1 MACRPKALPIFI
13 EPEQQKRS
21 IPSQEE
27 VLGRNLAAFIA
38 TQHGIGLDYAR
49 KKHAHQPVG
58 EFWISLARMVI
69 DHLAQCPALPPRTPP
84 TIQ

>member
-1 MACRPKALPIFI
+1 MGRKRKAISICVAPEPQRPIAP
-13 EPEQQKRS
+13 
-21 IPSQEE
+21 QEE
-27 VLGRNLAAFIA
+27 VLGRNLAAAFIA

-49 KKHAHQPVG
+49 KKYAHQAVG

-69 DHLAQCPALPPRTPP
+69 EHLAKQPSLPPRIPP